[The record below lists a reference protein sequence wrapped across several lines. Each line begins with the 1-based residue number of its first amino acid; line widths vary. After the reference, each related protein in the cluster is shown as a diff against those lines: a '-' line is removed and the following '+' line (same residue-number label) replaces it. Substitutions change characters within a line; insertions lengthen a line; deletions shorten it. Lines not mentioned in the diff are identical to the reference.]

1 MHLKKVAHVP
11 QILSSMKEIKRDN
24 YLNQLISSKQN
35 GLIKII
41 TGIRRCGKS
50 YLLFRLFRNHLLADG
65 IASDHII
72 SLALDDILNEEY
84 CDPKKL
90 LLYIK
95 GCIKDSQNYYV
106 LLDEVQMIN
115 NFVGALNSLLHIDNV
130 DIYVTGSNSKFLS
143 SDIATEFRGRGD
155 EIRIYPLSFSE
166 YMSVY
171 EGDKQDA
178 WRDYITYGGLPLSLS
193 LDTQQ
198 KKVTYLHNLY
208 STVYLKDLID
218 RNNIKKS
225 TEFDVLVKVMASS
238 IGSPCNPNKLS
249 NTFKSVSN
257 ADLAPI
263 TIDNYLGFLQ
273 DAFVIEKAMRYDIKG
288 KKYIGTLSKYYF
300 VDLGLRNSLLD
311 FRQIE
316 ETHLMENVIYN
327 ELRCRG
333 FLVDVGMVETRTR
346 TEQKGMIRK
355 QLEVDFVV
363 NSGSKRY
370 YIQSA
375 LALPDKEKI
384 EQESAS
390 LKHISDN
397 FQKIIIVKDN
407 IVSYHNDAGILF
419 VNLFDFLLQRDFLK

>member
-1 MHLKKVAHVP
+1 MCLKFKVT
-11 QILSSMKEIKRDN
+11 MKEIKRN
-24 YLNQLISSKQN
+24 SYLKQLISGKQN
-35 GLIKII
+35 GLIKIV

-50 YLLFRLFRNHLLADG
+50 YLLFKIFRNHLLEQG
-65 IASDHII
+65 VTPDHII

-90 LLYIK
+90 VLYIK
-95 GCIKDSQNYYV
+95 ENIKDSQIHYV
-106 LLDEVQMIN
+106 LLDEVQMVD

-130 DIYVTGSNSKFLS
+130 DVYVTGSNSKFLS

-166 YMSVY
+166 FLSEYN
-171 EGDKQDA
+171 GDKNDA
-178 WRDYITYGGLPLSLS
+178 WRDYITYGGLPLILS
-193 LDTQQ
+193 LESSQQ
-198 KKVTYLHNLY
+198 KSNYLHNLY
-208 STVYLKDLID
+208 QTVYLKDLID
-218 RNNIKKS
+218 RNGIKKAV
-225 TEFDVLVKVMASS
+225 EFDALTKVMASS

-257 ADLAPI
+257 TDLSSI

-273 DAFVIEKAMRYDIKG
+273 DAFLLEKASRYDIKG

-300 VDLGLRNSLLD
+300 VDMGLRNCLLG

-327 ELRCRG
+327 ELRSRG
-333 FLVDVGMVETRTR
+333 YLVDVGVVETRTR
-346 TEQKGMIRK
+346 TENQGMLRK
-355 QLEVDFVV
+355 QLEIDFVV
-363 NSGSKRY
+363 NNGSKRY

-375 LALPDKEKI
+375 LSLPNEEKI
-384 EQESAS
+384 EQEMAS
-390 LKHISDN
+390 LKNVSDS

-407 IVSYHNDAGILF
+407 IVPHHNESGILF
-419 VNLFDFLLQRDFLK
+419 INLYDFLLNQEILESTSI

>member
-1 MHLKKVAHVP
+1 
-11 QILSSMKEIKRDN
+11 MKEIKRN
-24 YLNQLISSKQN
+24 SYLKQLISGKQN
-35 GLIKII
+35 GLIKIV

-50 YLLFRLFRNHLLADG
+50 YLLFKIFRNHLLDQG
-65 IASDHII
+65 VIPDHII

-90 LLYIK
+90 VLYIK
-95 GCIKDSQNYYV
+95 ENIKDSQIHYV
-106 LLDEVQMIN
+106 LLDEVQMVD

-130 DIYVTGSNSKFLS
+130 DVYVTGSNSKFLS

-166 YMSVY
+166 FLSEYN
-171 EGDKQDA
+171 GDKNDA
-178 WRDYITYGGLPLSLS
+178 WRDYITYGGLPLILS
-193 LDTQQ
+193 LESSQQ
-198 KKVTYLHNLY
+198 KSNYLHNLY
-208 STVYLKDLID
+208 QTVYLKDLID
-218 RNNIKKS
+218 RNGIKKAV
-225 TEFDVLVKVMASS
+225 EFDALTKVMASS

-257 ADLAPI
+257 TDLSSI

-273 DAFVIEKAMRYDIKG
+273 DAFLLEKASRYDIKG

-300 VDLGLRNSLLD
+300 VDMGLRNCLLG

-327 ELRCRG
+327 ELRSRG
-333 FLVDVGMVETRTR
+333 YLVDVGVVETRTR
-346 TEQKGMIRK
+346 TENQGMLRK
-355 QLEVDFVV
+355 QLEIDFVV
-363 NSGSKRY
+363 NNGSKRY

-375 LALPDKEKI
+375 LSLPNEEKI
-384 EQESAS
+384 EQEMAS
-390 LKHISDN
+390 LKNVSDS

-407 IVSYHNDAGILF
+407 IVPHHNESGILF
-419 VNLFDFLLQRDFLK
+419 INLYDFLLNREILESTSL

>member
-1 MHLKKVAHVP
+1 
-11 QILSSMKEIKRDN
+11 MKEIKRN
-24 YLNQLISSKQN
+24 SYLKQLISGKQN
-35 GLIKII
+35 GLIKIV

-50 YLLFRLFRNHLLADG
+50 YLLFKIFRNHLLEQG
-65 IASDHII
+65 VTPDHII

-90 LLYIK
+90 VLYIK
-95 GCIKDSQNYYV
+95 ENIKDSQIHYV
-106 LLDEVQMIN
+106 LLDEVQMVD

-130 DIYVTGSNSKFLS
+130 DVYVTGSNSKFLS

-166 YMSVY
+166 FLSEYN
-171 EGDKQDA
+171 GDKNDA
-178 WRDYITYGGLPLSLS
+178 WRDYITYGGLPLILS
-193 LDTQQ
+193 LESSQQ
-198 KKVTYLHNLY
+198 KSNYLHNLY
-208 STVYLKDLID
+208 QTVYLKDLID
-218 RNNIKKS
+218 RNGIKKAV
-225 TEFDVLVKVMASS
+225 EFDALTKVMASS

-257 ADLAPI
+257 TDLSSI

-273 DAFVIEKAMRYDIKG
+273 DAFLLEKASRYDIKG

-300 VDLGLRNSLLD
+300 VDMGLRNCLLG

-327 ELRCRG
+327 ELRSRG
-333 FLVDVGMVETRTR
+333 YLVDVGVVETRTR
-346 TEQKGMIRK
+346 TENQGMLRK
-355 QLEVDFVV
+355 QLEIDFVV
-363 NSGSKRY
+363 NNGSKRY

-375 LALPDKEKI
+375 LSLRNEEKI
-384 EQESAS
+384 EQEMAS
-390 LKHISDN
+390 LKNVSDS

-407 IVSYHNDAGILF
+407 IVPHHNESGILF
-419 VNLFDFLLQRDFLK
+419 INLYDFFLNREILESTSL

>member
-1 MHLKKVAHVP
+1 
-11 QILSSMKEIKRDN
+11 MKEIKRN
-24 YLNQLISSKQN
+24 SYLKQLISGKQN
-35 GLIKII
+35 GLIKIV

-50 YLLFRLFRNHLLADG
+50 YLLFKIFRNHLLEQG
-65 IASDHII
+65 VTPDHII

-90 LLYIK
+90 VLYIK
-95 GCIKDSQNYYV
+95 ENIKDSQIHYV
-106 LLDEVQMIN
+106 LLDEVQMVD

-130 DIYVTGSNSKFLS
+130 NVYVTGSNSKFLS

-166 YMSVY
+166 FLSEYN
-171 EGDKQDA
+171 GDKNDA
-178 WRDYITYGGLPLSLS
+178 WRDYITYGGLPLILS
-193 LDTQQ
+193 LESSQQ
-198 KKVTYLHNLY
+198 KSNYLHNLY
-208 STVYLKDLID
+208 QTVYLKDLID
-218 RNNIKKS
+218 RNGIKKAV
-225 TEFDVLVKVMASS
+225 EFDALTKVMASS

-257 ADLAPI
+257 TDLSSI

-273 DAFVIEKAMRYDIKG
+273 DAFLLEKASRYDIKG

-300 VDLGLRNSLLD
+300 VDMGLRNCLLG

-327 ELRCRG
+327 ELRSRG
-333 FLVDVGMVETRTR
+333 YLVDVGVVETRTR
-346 TEQKGMIRK
+346 TENQGMLRK
-355 QLEVDFVV
+355 QLEIDFVV
-363 NSGSKRY
+363 NNGSKRY

-375 LALPDKEKI
+375 LSLPNEEKI
-384 EQESAS
+384 EQEMAS
-390 LKHISDN
+390 LKNVSDS

-407 IVSYHNDAGILF
+407 IVPHHNESGILF
-419 VNLFDFLLQRDFLK
+419 INLYDFLLNQEILESTSL

>member
-1 MHLKKVAHVP
+1 
-11 QILSSMKEIKRDN
+11 MKEIKRN
-24 YLNQLISSKQN
+24 SYLKQLISGKQN
-35 GLIKII
+35 GLIKIV

-50 YLLFRLFRNHLLADG
+50 YLLFKIFRNHLLEQG
-65 IASDHII
+65 VTPDHII

-90 LLYIK
+90 VLCIK
-95 GCIKDSQNYYV
+95 ENIKDSQIHYV
-106 LLDEVQMIN
+106 LLDEVQMVD

-130 DIYVTGSNSKFLS
+130 DVYVTGSNSKFLS

-166 YMSVY
+166 FLSEYN
-171 EGDKQDA
+171 GDKNDA
-178 WRDYITYGGLPLSLS
+178 WRDYITYGGLPLILS
-193 LDTQQ
+193 LESSQQ
-198 KKVTYLHNLY
+198 KSNYLHNLY
-208 STVYLKDLID
+208 QTVYLKDLID
-218 RNNIKKS
+218 RNGIKKAV
-225 TEFDVLVKVMASS
+225 EFDALTKVMASS

-257 ADLAPI
+257 TDLSSI

-273 DAFVIEKAMRYDIKG
+273 DAFLLEKASRYDIKG

-300 VDLGLRNSLLD
+300 VDMGLRNCLLG

-327 ELRCRG
+327 ELRSRG
-333 FLVDVGMVETRTR
+333 YLVDVGVVETRTR
-346 TEQKGMIRK
+346 TENQGMLRK
-355 QLEVDFVV
+355 QLEIDFVV
-363 NSGSKRY
+363 NNGSKRY

-375 LALPDKEKI
+375 LSLPNEEKI
-384 EQESAS
+384 EQEMAS
-390 LKHISDN
+390 LKNVSDS

-407 IVSYHNDAGILF
+407 IVPHHNESGILF
-419 VNLFDFLLQRDFLK
+419 INLYDFLLNREILESTSL

>member
-1 MHLKKVAHVP
+1 
-11 QILSSMKEIKRDN
+11 MKEIKRN
-24 YLNQLISSKQN
+24 SYLKQLISGKQN
-35 GLIKII
+35 GLIKIV

-50 YLLFRLFRNHLLADG
+50 YLLFKIFRNHLLEQG
-65 IASDHII
+65 VTPDHII

-90 LLYIK
+90 VLYIK
-95 GCIKDSQNYYV
+95 ENIKDSQIHYV
-106 LLDEVQMIN
+106 LLDEVQMVD

-130 DIYVTGSNSKFLS
+130 DVYVTGSNSKFLS

-166 YMSVY
+166 FLSEYN
-171 EGDKQDA
+171 GDKNDA
-178 WRDYITYGGLPLSLS
+178 WRDYITYGGLPLILS
-193 LDTQQ
+193 LESSQQ
-198 KKVTYLHNLY
+198 KSNYLHNLY
-208 STVYLKDLID
+208 QTVYLKDLID
-218 RNNIKKS
+218 RNGIKKAV
-225 TEFDVLVKVMASS
+225 EFDALTKVMASS

-257 ADLAPI
+257 ADLSSI

-273 DAFVIEKAMRYDIKG
+273 DAFLLEKASRYDIKG

-300 VDLGLRNSLLD
+300 VDMGLRNCLLG

-327 ELRCRG
+327 ELRSRG
-333 FLVDVGMVETRTR
+333 YLVDVGVVETRTR
-346 TEQKGMIRK
+346 TENQGMLRK
-355 QLEVDFVV
+355 QLEIDFVV
-363 NSGSKRY
+363 NNGSKRY

-375 LALPDKEKI
+375 LSLPNAEKI
-384 EQESAS
+384 DQEMAS
-390 LKHISDN
+390 LKNVSDS

-407 IVSYHNDAGILF
+407 IVPHHNESGILF
-419 VNLFDFLLQRDFLK
+419 INLYDFLLNREILESTSL

>member
-1 MHLKKVAHVP
+1 MCLKFKVT
-11 QILSSMKEIKRDN
+11 MKEIKRN
-24 YLNQLISSKQN
+24 SYLKQLISGKQN
-35 GLIKII
+35 GLIKIV

-50 YLLFRLFRNHLLADG
+50 YLLFKIFRNHLLEQG
-65 IASDHII
+65 VTPDHII

-90 LLYIK
+90 VLYIK
-95 GCIKDSQNYYV
+95 ENIKDSQIHYV
-106 LLDEVQMIN
+106 LLDEVQMVN

-130 DIYVTGSNSKFLS
+130 DVYVTGSNSKFLS

-166 YMSVY
+166 FLSEYN
-171 EGDKQDA
+171 GDKNDA
-178 WRDYITYGGLPLSLS
+178 WRDYITYGGLPLILS
-193 LDTQQ
+193 LESSQQ
-198 KKVTYLHNLY
+198 KSNYLHNLY
-208 STVYLKDLID
+208 QTVYLKDLID
-218 RNNIKKS
+218 RNGIKKS
-225 TEFDVLVKVMASS
+225 VEFDALTKVMASS

-257 ADLAPI
+257 TDLSSI

-273 DAFVIEKAMRYDIKG
+273 DAFLLEKASRYDIKG

-300 VDLGLRNSLLD
+300 VDMGLRNCLLG

-327 ELRCRG
+327 ELRSRG
-333 FLVDVGMVETRTR
+333 YLVDVGVVETRTR
-346 TEQKGMIRK
+346 TENQGMLRK
-355 QLEVDFVV
+355 QLEIDFVV
-363 NSGSKRY
+363 NNGSKRY

-375 LALPDKEKI
+375 LSLPNEEKI
-384 EQESAS
+384 EQEMAS
-390 LKHISDN
+390 LKNVSDS

-407 IVSYHNDAGILF
+407 IVPHHNESGILF
-419 VNLFDFLLQRDFLK
+419 INLYDFLLNREILESTSL

>member
-1 MHLKKVAHVP
+1 MCLKFKVT
-11 QILSSMKEIKRDN
+11 MKEIKRN
-24 YLNQLISSKQN
+24 SYLKQLISGKQN
-35 GLIKII
+35 GLIKIV

-50 YLLFRLFRNHLLADG
+50 YLLFKIFRNHLLEQG
-65 IASDHII
+65 VTPDHII

-90 LLYIK
+90 VLYIK
-95 GCIKDSQNYYV
+95 ENIKDSQIHYV
-106 LLDEVQMIN
+106 LLDEVQMVD

-130 DIYVTGSNSKFLS
+130 DVYVTGSNSKFLS

-166 YMSVY
+166 FLSEYN
-171 EGDKQDA
+171 GDKNDA
-178 WRDYITYGGLPLSLS
+178 WRDYITYGGLPLILS
-193 LDTQQ
+193 LESSQQ
-198 KKVTYLHNLY
+198 KSNYLHNLY
-208 STVYLKDLID
+208 QTVYLKDLID
-218 RNNIKKS
+218 RNGIKKAV
-225 TEFDVLVKVMASS
+225 EFDALTKVMASS

-257 ADLAPI
+257 TDLSSI

-273 DAFVIEKAMRYDIKG
+273 DAFLLEKASRYDIKG

-300 VDLGLRNSLLD
+300 VDMGLRNCLLG

-327 ELRCRG
+327 ELRSRG
-333 FLVDVGMVETRTR
+333 YLVDVGVVETRTR
-346 TEQKGMIRK
+346 TENQGMLRK
-355 QLEVDFVV
+355 QLEIDFVV
-363 NSGSKRY
+363 NNGSKRY

-375 LALPDKEKI
+375 LSLPNEEKI
-384 EQESAS
+384 EQEMAS
-390 LKHISDN
+390 LKNVSDS

-407 IVSYHNDAGILF
+407 IVPHHNESGILF
-419 VNLFDFLLQRDFLK
+419 INLYDFLLNREILESTSL

>member
-1 MHLKKVAHVP
+1 
-11 QILSSMKEIKRDN
+11 MKEIKRN
-24 YLNQLISSKQN
+24 SYLKQLISGKQN
-35 GLIKII
+35 GLIKIV

-50 YLLFRLFRNHLLADG
+50 YLLFKIFRNHLLEQG
-65 IASDHII
+65 VTPDHII

-90 LLYIK
+90 VLYIK
-95 GCIKDSQNYYV
+95 ENIKDSQIHYV
-106 LLDEVQMIN
+106 LLDEVQMVD

-130 DIYVTGSNSKFLS
+130 DVYVTGSNSKFLS

-166 YMSVY
+166 FLSEYN
-171 EGDKQDA
+171 GDKNDA
-178 WRDYITYGGLPLSLS
+178 WRDYITYGGLPLILS
-193 LDTQQ
+193 LESSQQ
-198 KKVTYLHNLY
+198 KSNYLHNLY
-208 STVYLKDLID
+208 QTVYLKDLID
-218 RNNIKKS
+218 RNGIKKAV
-225 TEFDVLVKVMASS
+225 EFNALTKVMASS

-257 ADLAPI
+257 TDLSSI

-273 DAFVIEKAMRYDIKG
+273 DAFLLEKASRYDIKG

-300 VDLGLRNSLLD
+300 VDMGLRNCLLG

-327 ELRCRG
+327 ELRSRG
-333 FLVDVGMVETRTR
+333 YLVDVGVVETRTR
-346 TEQKGMIRK
+346 TENQGMLRK
-355 QLEVDFVV
+355 QLEIDFVV
-363 NSGSKRY
+363 NNGSKRY

-375 LALPDKEKI
+375 LSLPNEEKI
-384 EQESAS
+384 EQEMAS
-390 LKHISDN
+390 LKNVSDS

-407 IVSYHNDAGILF
+407 IVPHHNESGILF
-419 VNLFDFLLQRDFLK
+419 INLYDFLLNREILESASL

>member
-1 MHLKKVAHVP
+1 
-11 QILSSMKEIKRDN
+11 MKEIKRN
-24 YLNQLISSKQN
+24 SYLKQLISGKQN
-35 GLIKII
+35 GLIKIV

-50 YLLFRLFRNHLLADG
+50 YLLFKIFRNHLLEQG
-65 IASDHII
+65 VTPDHII

-90 LLYIK
+90 VLYIK
-95 GCIKDSQNYYV
+95 ENIKDSQIHYV
-106 LLDEVQMIN
+106 LLDEVQMVD

-130 DIYVTGSNSKFLS
+130 DVYVTGSNSKFLS

-166 YMSVY
+166 FLSEYN
-171 EGDKQDA
+171 GDKNDA
-178 WRDYITYGGLPLSLS
+178 WRDYITYGGLPLILS
-193 LDTQQ
+193 LESSQQ
-198 KKVTYLHNLY
+198 KSNYLHNLY
-208 STVYLKDLID
+208 QTVYLKDLID
-218 RNNIKKS
+218 RNGIKKAV
-225 TEFDVLVKVMASS
+225 EFDALTKVMASS

-257 ADLAPI
+257 TDLSSI

-273 DAFVIEKAMRYDIKG
+273 DAFLLEKASRYDIKG

-300 VDLGLRNSLLD
+300 VDMGLRNCLLW

-327 ELRCRG
+327 ELRSRG
-333 FLVDVGMVETRTR
+333 YLVDVGVVETRTR
-346 TEQKGMIRK
+346 TENQGMLRK
-355 QLEVDFVV
+355 QLEIDFVV
-363 NSGSKRY
+363 NNGSKRY

-375 LALPDKEKI
+375 LSLPNEEKI
-384 EQESAS
+384 EQEMAS
-390 LKHISDN
+390 LKNVSDS

-407 IVSYHNDAGILF
+407 IVPHHNESGILF
-419 VNLFDFLLQRDFLK
+419 INLYDFLLNREILESTSL

>member
-1 MHLKKVAHVP
+1 
-11 QILSSMKEIKRDN
+11 MKEIKRN
-24 YLNQLISSKQN
+24 SYLKQLISGKQN
-35 GLIKII
+35 GLIKIV

-50 YLLFRLFRNHLLADG
+50 YLLFKIFRNHLLEQG
-65 IASDHII
+65 VTPDHII

-90 LLYIK
+90 VLYIK
-95 GCIKDSQNYYV
+95 ENIKDSQIHYV
-106 LLDEVQMIN
+106 LLDEVQMVD

-130 DIYVTGSNSKFLS
+130 DVYVTGSNSKFLS

-166 YMSVY
+166 FLSEYN
-171 EGDKQDA
+171 GDKNDA
-178 WRDYITYGGLPLSLS
+178 WRDYITYGGLPLILS
-193 LDTQQ
+193 LESSQQ
-198 KKVTYLHNLY
+198 KSNYLHNLY
-208 STVYLKDLID
+208 QTVYLKDLID
-218 RNNIKKS
+218 RNGIKKAV
-225 TEFDVLVKVMASS
+225 EFDALTKVMASS

-257 ADLAPI
+257 TDLSSI

-273 DAFVIEKAMRYDIKG
+273 DAFLLEKASRYDIKG

-300 VDLGLRNSLLD
+300 VDMGLRNCLLG

-327 ELRCRG
+327 ELRSRG
-333 FLVDVGMVETRTR
+333 YLVDVGVVETRTR
-346 TEQKGMIRK
+346 TENQGMLRK
-355 QLEVDFVV
+355 QLEIDFVV
-363 NSGSKRY
+363 NNGSKRY

-375 LALPDKEKI
+375 LSLPNEEKI
-384 EQESAS
+384 EQEMAS
-390 LKHISDN
+390 LKNVSDS

-407 IVSYHNDAGILF
+407 IVPHHNESGILF
-419 VNLFDFLLQRDFLK
+419 INLYDFLLNRETLESASL

>member
-1 MHLKKVAHVP
+1 
-11 QILSSMKEIKRDN
+11 MKEIKRN
-24 YLNQLISSKQN
+24 SYLKQLISGKQN
-35 GLIKII
+35 GLIKIV

-50 YLLFRLFRNHLLADG
+50 YLLFKIFRNHLLEQG
-65 IASDHII
+65 VTPDHII

-90 LLYIK
+90 VLYIK
-95 GCIKDSQNYYV
+95 ENIKDSQIHYV
-106 LLDEVQMIN
+106 LLDEVQMVD

-130 DIYVTGSNSKFLS
+130 DVYVTGSNSKFLS

-166 YMSVY
+166 FLSEYN
-171 EGDKQDA
+171 GDKNDV
-178 WRDYITYGGLPLSLS
+178 WRDYITYGGLPLILS
-193 LDTQQ
+193 LESSQQ
-198 KKVTYLHNLY
+198 KSNYLHNLY
-208 STVYLKDLID
+208 QTVYLKDLID
-218 RNNIKKS
+218 RNGIKKAV
-225 TEFDVLVKVMASS
+225 EFDALTKVMASS

-257 ADLAPI
+257 TDLSSI

-273 DAFVIEKAMRYDIKG
+273 DAFLLEKASRYDIKG

-300 VDLGLRNSLLD
+300 VDMGLRNCLLG

-327 ELRCRG
+327 ELRSRG
-333 FLVDVGMVETRTR
+333 YLVDVGVVETRTR
-346 TEQKGMIRK
+346 TENQGMLRK
-355 QLEVDFVV
+355 QLEIDFVV
-363 NSGSKRY
+363 NNGSKRY

-375 LALPDKEKI
+375 LSLPNEEKI
-384 EQESAS
+384 EQEMAS
-390 LKHISDN
+390 LKNVSDS

-407 IVSYHNDAGILF
+407 IVPHHNESGILF
-419 VNLFDFLLQRDFLK
+419 INLYDFLLNREILESTSL

>member
-1 MHLKKVAHVP
+1 
-11 QILSSMKEIKRDN
+11 MKEIKRN
-24 YLNQLISSKQN
+24 SYLKQLISGKQN
-35 GLIKII
+35 GLIKIV

-50 YLLFRLFRNHLLADG
+50 YLLFKIFRNHLLEQG
-65 IASDHII
+65 VTPDHII

-90 LLYIK
+90 VLYIK
-95 GCIKDSQNYYV
+95 ENIKDSQIHYV
-106 LLDEVQMIN
+106 LLDEVQMVD

-130 DIYVTGSNSKFLS
+130 DVYVTGSNSKFLS

-166 YMSVY
+166 FLSEYN
-171 EGDKQDA
+171 GDKNDA
-178 WRDYITYGGLPLSLS
+178 WRDYITYGGLPLILS
-193 LDTQQ
+193 LESSQQ
-198 KKVTYLHNLY
+198 KSNYLYNLY
-208 STVYLKDLID
+208 QTVYLKDLID
-218 RNNIKKS
+218 RNGIKKAV
-225 TEFDVLVKVMASS
+225 EFDALTKVMASS

-257 ADLAPI
+257 TDLSSI

-273 DAFVIEKAMRYDIKG
+273 DAFLLEKASRYDIKG

-300 VDLGLRNSLLD
+300 VDMGLRNCLLG

-327 ELRCRG
+327 ELRSRG
-333 FLVDVGMVETRTR
+333 YLVDVGVVETRTR
-346 TEQKGMIRK
+346 TENQGMLRK
-355 QLEVDFVV
+355 QLEIDFVV
-363 NSGSKRY
+363 NNGSKRY

-375 LALPDKEKI
+375 LSLPNEEKI
-384 EQESAS
+384 EQEMAS
-390 LKHISDN
+390 LKNVSDS

-407 IVSYHNDAGILF
+407 IVPHHNESGFLF
-419 VNLFDFLLQRDFLK
+419 INLYDFLLNREILESTSL

>member
-1 MHLKKVAHVP
+1 MCLKFKVT
-11 QILSSMKEIKRDN
+11 MKEIKRN
-24 YLNQLISSKQN
+24 SYLKQLISGKQN
-35 GLIKII
+35 GLIKIV

-50 YLLFRLFRNHLLADG
+50 YLLFKIFRNHLLEQG
-65 IASDHII
+65 VTPDHII

-90 LLYIK
+90 VLYIK
-95 GCIKDSQNYYV
+95 ENIKDSQIHYV
-106 LLDEVQMIN
+106 LLDEVQMVD

-130 DIYVTGSNSKFLS
+130 DVYVTGSNSKFLS

-166 YMSVY
+166 FLSEYN
-171 EGDKQDA
+171 GDKNDA
-178 WRDYITYGGLPLSLS
+178 WRDYITYGGLPLILS
-193 LDTQQ
+193 LESSQQ
-198 KKVTYLHNLY
+198 KSNYLHNLY
-208 STVYLKDLID
+208 QTVYLKDLID
-218 RNNIKKS
+218 RNGIKKAV
-225 TEFDVLVKVMASS
+225 EFDALTKVMASS

-257 ADLAPI
+257 TDLSSI

-273 DAFVIEKAMRYDIKG
+273 DAFLLEKASRYDIKG

-300 VDLGLRNSLLD
+300 VDMGLRNCLLR

-327 ELRCRG
+327 ELRSRG
-333 FLVDVGMVETRTR
+333 YLVDVGVVETRTR
-346 TEQKGMIRK
+346 TENQGMLRK
-355 QLEVDFVV
+355 QLEIDFVV
-363 NSGSKRY
+363 NNGSKRY

-375 LALPDKEKI
+375 LSLPNEEKI
-384 EQESAS
+384 EQEMAS
-390 LKHISDN
+390 LKNVSDS

-407 IVSYHNDAGILF
+407 IVPHHNESGILF
-419 VNLFDFLLQRDFLK
+419 INLYDFLLNREILESTSL

>member
-1 MHLKKVAHVP
+1 
-11 QILSSMKEIKRDN
+11 MKEIKRN
-24 YLNQLISSKQN
+24 SYLKQLISGKQN
-35 GLIKII
+35 GLIKIV

-50 YLLFRLFRNHLLADG
+50 YLLFKIFRNHLLEQG
-65 IASDHII
+65 VTPNHII

-90 LLYIK
+90 VLYIK
-95 GCIKDSQNYYV
+95 ENIKDSQIHYV
-106 LLDEVQMIN
+106 LLDEVQMVD

-130 DIYVTGSNSKFLS
+130 DVYVTGSNSKFLS

-166 YMSVY
+166 FLSEYN
-171 EGDKQDA
+171 GDKNDA
-178 WRDYITYGGLPLSLS
+178 WRDYITYGGLPLILS
-193 LDTQQ
+193 LESSQQ
-198 KKVTYLHNLY
+198 KSNYLHNLY
-208 STVYLKDLID
+208 QTVYLKDLID
-218 RNNIKKS
+218 RNGIKKAV
-225 TEFDVLVKVMASS
+225 EFDALTKVMASS

-257 ADLAPI
+257 TDLSSI

-273 DAFVIEKAMRYDIKG
+273 DAFLLEKASRYDIKG

-300 VDLGLRNSLLD
+300 VDMGLRNCLLG

-327 ELRCRG
+327 ELRSRG
-333 FLVDVGMVETRTR
+333 YLVDVGVVETRTR
-346 TEQKGMIRK
+346 TENQGMLRK
-355 QLEVDFVV
+355 QLEIDFVV
-363 NSGSKRY
+363 NNGSKRY

-375 LALPDKEKI
+375 LSLPNEEKI
-384 EQESAS
+384 EQEMAS
-390 LKHISDN
+390 LKNVSDS

-407 IVSYHNDAGILF
+407 IVPHHNESGILF
-419 VNLFDFLLQRDFLK
+419 INLYDFLLNREILESTSL

>member
-1 MHLKKVAHVP
+1 MCLKFKVT
-11 QILSSMKEIKRDN
+11 MKEIKRN
-24 YLNQLISSKQN
+24 SYLKQLISGKQN
-35 GLIKII
+35 GLIKIV

-50 YLLFRLFRNHLLADG
+50 YLLFKIFRNHLLEQG
-65 IASDHII
+65 VTPDHII

-90 LLYIK
+90 VLYIK
-95 GCIKDSQNYYV
+95 ENIKDSQIHYV
-106 LLDEVQMIN
+106 LLDEVQMVD

-130 DIYVTGSNSKFLS
+130 DVYVTGSNSKFLS

-166 YMSVY
+166 FLSEYN
-171 EGDKQDA
+171 GDKNDA
-178 WRDYITYGGLPLSLS
+178 WRDYITYGGLPLILS
-193 LDTQQ
+193 LESSQQ
-198 KKVTYLHNLY
+198 KSNYLHNLY
-208 STVYLKDLID
+208 QTVYLKDLID
-218 RNNIKKS
+218 RNGIKKAV
-225 TEFDVLVKVMASS
+225 EFDALTKVMASS

-257 ADLAPI
+257 TDLSSI

-273 DAFVIEKAMRYDIKG
+273 DAFLLEKASRYDIKG

-300 VDLGLRNSLLD
+300 VDMGLRNCLLG

-327 ELRCRG
+327 ELRSRG
-333 FLVDVGMVETRTR
+333 YLVDVGVVETRTR
-346 TEQKGMIRK
+346 TENQGMLRK
-355 QLEVDFVV
+355 QLEIDFVV
-363 NSGSKRY
+363 NNGSKRY

-375 LALPDKEKI
+375 LSLPNEDKI
-384 EQESAS
+384 EQEMAS
-390 LKHISDN
+390 LKNVSDS

-407 IVSYHNDAGILF
+407 IVPHHNESGILF
-419 VNLFDFLLQRDFLK
+419 INLYDFLLNREILESTSL

>member
-1 MHLKKVAHVP
+1 
-11 QILSSMKEIKRDN
+11 MKEIKRN
-24 YLNQLISSKQN
+24 SYLKQLISGKQN
-35 GLIKII
+35 GLIKIV

-50 YLLFRLFRNHLLADG
+50 YLLFKIFRNHLLEQG
-65 IASDHII
+65 VTPDHII

-90 LLYIK
+90 VLYIK
-95 GCIKDSQNYYV
+95 ENIKDSQIHYV
-106 LLDEVQMIN
+106 LLDEVQMVD

-130 DIYVTGSNSKFLS
+130 DVYVTGSNSKFLS

-166 YMSVY
+166 FLSEYN
-171 EGDKQDA
+171 GDKNDA
-178 WRDYITYGGLPLSLS
+178 WRDYITYGGLPLILS
-193 LDTQQ
+193 LESSQQ
-198 KKVTYLHNLY
+198 KSNYLHNLY
-208 STVYLKDLID
+208 QTVYLKDLID
-218 RNNIKKS
+218 RNGIKKS
-225 TEFDVLVKVMASS
+225 VEFDALTKVMASS

-257 ADLAPI
+257 TDLSSI

-273 DAFVIEKAMRYDIKG
+273 DAFLLEKASRYDIKG

-300 VDLGLRNSLLD
+300 VDMGLRNCLLG

-327 ELRCRG
+327 ELRSRG
-333 FLVDVGMVETRTR
+333 YLVDVGVVETRTR
-346 TEQKGMIRK
+346 TENQGMLRK
-355 QLEVDFVV
+355 QLEIDFVV
-363 NSGSKRY
+363 NNGSKRY

-375 LALPDKEKI
+375 LSLPNEEKI
-384 EQESAS
+384 EQEMAS
-390 LKHISDN
+390 LKNVSDS

-407 IVSYHNDAGILF
+407 IVPHHNETGILF
-419 VNLFDFLLQRDFLK
+419 INLYDFLLNREILESTSL

>member
-1 MHLKKVAHVP
+1 MCLKFKVT
-11 QILSSMKEIKRDN
+11 MKEIKRN
-24 YLNQLISSKQN
+24 SYLKQLISGKQN
-35 GLIKII
+35 GLIKIV

-50 YLLFRLFRNHLLADG
+50 YLLFKIFRNHLLEQG
-65 IASDHII
+65 VTPDHII

-90 LLYIK
+90 VLYIK
-95 GCIKDSQNYYV
+95 ENIKYSQIHYV
-106 LLDEVQMIN
+106 LLDEVQMVD

-130 DIYVTGSNSKFLS
+130 DVYVTGSNSKFLS

-166 YMSVY
+166 FLSEYN
-171 EGDKQDA
+171 GDKNDA
-178 WRDYITYGGLPLSLS
+178 WRDYITYGGLPLILS
-193 LDTQQ
+193 LESSQQ
-198 KKVTYLHNLY
+198 KSNYLHNLY
-208 STVYLKDLID
+208 QTVYLKDLID
-218 RNNIKKS
+218 RNGIKKAV
-225 TEFDVLVKVMASS
+225 EFDALTKVMASS

-257 ADLAPI
+257 TDLSSI

-273 DAFVIEKAMRYDIKG
+273 DAFLLEKASRYDIKG

-300 VDLGLRNSLLD
+300 VDMGLRNCLLG

-327 ELRCRG
+327 ELRSRG
-333 FLVDVGMVETRTR
+333 YLVDVGVVETRTR
-346 TEQKGMIRK
+346 TENQGMLRK
-355 QLEVDFVV
+355 QLEIDFVV
-363 NSGSKRY
+363 NNGSKRY

-375 LALPDKEKI
+375 LSLPNEEKI
-384 EQESAS
+384 EQEMAS
-390 LKHISDN
+390 LKNVSDS

-407 IVSYHNDAGILF
+407 IVPHHNESGILF
-419 VNLFDFLLQRDFLK
+419 INLYDFLLNREILESTSL

>member
-1 MHLKKVAHVP
+1 
-11 QILSSMKEIKRDN
+11 MKEIKRN
-24 YLNQLISSKQN
+24 SYLKQLISGKQN
-35 GLIKII
+35 GLIKIV

-50 YLLFRLFRNHLLADG
+50 YLLFKIFRNHLLEQG
-65 IASDHII
+65 VTPDHII

-90 LLYIK
+90 VLYIK
-95 GCIKDSQNYYV
+95 ENIKDSQIHYV
-106 LLDEVQMIN
+106 LLDEVQMVD

-130 DIYVTGSNSKFLS
+130 DVYVTGSNSKFLS

-166 YMSVY
+166 FLSEYN
-171 EGDKQDA
+171 GDKNDA
-178 WRDYITYGGLPLSLS
+178 WRDYITYGGLPLILS
-193 LDTQQ
+193 LESSQQ
-198 KKVTYLHNLY
+198 KSNYLHNLY
-208 STVYLKDLID
+208 QTVYLKDLID
-218 RNNIKKS
+218 RNGIKKS
-225 TEFDVLVKVMASS
+225 VEFDALTKVMASS

-257 ADLAPI
+257 TDLSSI

-273 DAFVIEKAMRYDIKG
+273 DAFLLEKASRYDIKG

-300 VDLGLRNSLLD
+300 VDMGLRNCLLG

-327 ELRCRG
+327 ELRSRG
-333 FLVDVGMVETRTR
+333 YLVDVGVVETRTR
-346 TEQKGMIRK
+346 TENQGMLRK
-355 QLEVDFVV
+355 QLEIDFVV
-363 NSGSKRY
+363 NNGSKRY

-375 LALPDKEKI
+375 LSLPNEEKI
-384 EQESAS
+384 EQEMAS
-390 LKHISDN
+390 LKNVSDS

-407 IVSYHNDAGILF
+407 IVPHHNESGILF
-419 VNLFDFLLQRDFLK
+419 INLYDFLLNREILESASL

>member
-1 MHLKKVAHVP
+1 MAHVP
-11 QILSSMKEIKRDN
+11 EILSSMKEIKRDY
-24 YLNQLISSKQN
+24 YLNQLISSEQN

-50 YLLFRLFRNHLLADG
+50 YLLFKLFRNHLLTEGVAP
-65 IASDHII
+65 DHII
-72 SLALDDILNEEY
+72 SIALDDVLNEEY
-84 CDPKKL
+84 CDPKNL
-90 LLYIK
+90 ILHIK
-95 GCIKDSQNYYV
+95 ASIKDSQVHYV
-106 LLDEVQMIN
+106 LLDEVQMVS
-115 NFVGALNSLLHIDNV
+115 NFVGALNSLLHIENIDV
-130 DIYVTGSNSKFLS
+130 YVTGSNSKFLS

-171 EGDKQDA
+171 EGDKLDA
-178 WRDYITYGGLPLSLS
+178 WRDYITYGGLPLCLS

-198 KKVTYLHNLY
+198 KKITYLRNLY
-208 STVYLKDLID
+208 TTVYLKDLID
-218 RNNIKKS
+218 RNGIKKDS
-225 TEFDVLVKVMASS
+225 EFDTLVKVMASS
-238 IGSPCNPNKLS
+238 IGSPCNPNKLG

-257 ADLAPI
+257 ADLSPL
-263 TIDNYLGFLQ
+263 TIDHYLGFLQ
-273 DAFVIEKAMRYDIKG
+273 DAFLIEKAMRYDIKG

-327 ELRCRG
+327 ELRSRG
-333 FLVDVGMVETRTR
+333 YLVDVGMVETRTR
-346 TEQKGMIRK
+346 TAEYGMIRK

-363 NSGSKRY
+363 NNGSRRY

-384 EQESAS
+384 DQESAS

-407 IVSYHNDAGILF
+407 IVSYHNEEGILF
-419 VNLFDFLLQRDFLK
+419 ISLFDFLLQRDILE

>member
-1 MHLKKVAHVP
+1 
-11 QILSSMKEIKRDN
+11 MKEIKRN
-24 YLNQLISSKQN
+24 SYLKQLISGKQN
-35 GLIKII
+35 GLIKIV

-50 YLLFRLFRNHLLADG
+50 YLLFKIFRNHLLEQG
-65 IASDHII
+65 VTPDHII

-90 LLYIK
+90 VLYIK
-95 GCIKDSQNYYV
+95 ENIKDSQIHYV
-106 LLDEVQMIN
+106 LLDEVQMVD

-130 DIYVTGSNSKFLS
+130 DVYVTGSNSKFLS

-166 YMSVY
+166 FLSEYN
-171 EGDKQDA
+171 GDKNDA
-178 WRDYITYGGLPLSLS
+178 WRDYITYGGLPLILS
-193 LDTQQ
+193 LESSQQ
-198 KKVTYLHNLY
+198 KSNYLHNLY
-208 STVYLKDLID
+208 QTVYLKDLID
-218 RNNIKKS
+218 RNGIKKAV
-225 TEFDVLVKVMASS
+225 EFDALTKVMASS

-257 ADLAPI
+257 TDLSSI

-273 DAFVIEKAMRYDIKG
+273 DAFLLEKASRYDIKG

-300 VDLGLRNSLLD
+300 VDMGLRNCLLG

-327 ELRCRG
+327 ELRSRG
-333 FLVDVGMVETRTR
+333 YLVDVGVVETRTR
-346 TEQKGMIRK
+346 TENQGMLRK
-355 QLEVDFVV
+355 QLEIDFVV
-363 NSGSKRY
+363 NNGSKRY

-375 LALPDKEKI
+375 LSLPNEEKI
-384 EQESAS
+384 EQEMAS
-390 LKHISDN
+390 LKNVSDS

-407 IVSYHNDAGILF
+407 IVPHHNESGILF
-419 VNLFDFLLQRDFLK
+419 INLYDFLLNREILESTLL

>member
-1 MHLKKVAHVP
+1 MCLKIKVT
-11 QILSSMKEIKRDN
+11 MKEIKRN
-24 YLNQLISSKQN
+24 SYLKQLISGKQN
-35 GLIKII
+35 GLIKIV

-50 YLLFRLFRNHLLADG
+50 YLLFKIFRNHLLEQG
-65 IASDHII
+65 VTPDHII

-90 LLYIK
+90 VLYIK
-95 GCIKDSQNYYV
+95 ENIKDSQIHYV
-106 LLDEVQMIN
+106 LLDEVQMVD

-130 DIYVTGSNSKFLS
+130 DVYVTGSNSKFLS

-166 YMSVY
+166 FLSEYN
-171 EGDKQDA
+171 GDKNDA
-178 WRDYITYGGLPLSLS
+178 WRDYITYGGLPLILS
-193 LDTQQ
+193 LESSQQ
-198 KKVTYLHNLY
+198 KSNYLHNLY
-208 STVYLKDLID
+208 QTVYLKDLID
-218 RNNIKKS
+218 RNGIKKAV
-225 TEFDVLVKVMASS
+225 EFDVLTKVMASS

-257 ADLAPI
+257 TDLSSI

-273 DAFVIEKAMRYDIKG
+273 DAFLLEKASRYDIKG

-300 VDLGLRNSLLD
+300 VDMGLRNCLLG

-327 ELRCRG
+327 ELRSRG
-333 FLVDVGMVETRTR
+333 YLVDVGVVETRTR
-346 TEQKGMIRK
+346 TENQGMLRK
-355 QLEVDFVV
+355 QLEIDFVV
-363 NSGSKRY
+363 NNGSKRY

-375 LALPDKEKI
+375 LSLPNEEKI
-384 EQESAS
+384 EQEMAS
-390 LKHISDN
+390 LKNVSDS

-407 IVSYHNDAGILF
+407 IVPHHNESGILF
-419 VNLFDFLLQRDFLK
+419 INLYDFLLNREILESTSL

>member
-1 MHLKKVAHVP
+1 
-11 QILSSMKEIKRDN
+11 MKEIKRN
-24 YLNQLISSKQN
+24 SYLKQLISGKQN
-35 GLIKII
+35 GLIKIV

-50 YLLFRLFRNHLLADG
+50 YLLFKIFRNHLLEQG
-65 IASDHII
+65 VTPDHII

-90 LLYIK
+90 VLYIK
-95 GCIKDSQNYYV
+95 ENIKDSQIHYV
-106 LLDEVQMIN
+106 LPDEVQMVD

-130 DIYVTGSNSKFLS
+130 DVYVTGSNSKFLS

-166 YMSVY
+166 FLSEYN
-171 EGDKQDA
+171 GDKNDA
-178 WRDYITYGGLPLSLS
+178 WRDYITYGGLPLILS
-193 LDTQQ
+193 LESSQQ
-198 KKVTYLHNLY
+198 KSNYLHNLY
-208 STVYLKDLID
+208 QTVYLKDLID
-218 RNNIKKS
+218 RNGIKK
-225 TEFDVLVKVMASS
+225 TVEFDALTKVMASS

-257 ADLAPI
+257 TDLSSI

-273 DAFVIEKAMRYDIKG
+273 DAFLLEKASRYDIKG

-300 VDLGLRNSLLD
+300 VDMGLRNCLLG

-327 ELRCRG
+327 ELRSRG
-333 FLVDVGMVETRTR
+333 YLVDVGVVETRTR
-346 TEQKGMIRK
+346 TENQGMLRK
-355 QLEVDFVV
+355 QLEIDFVV
-363 NSGSKRY
+363 NNGSKRY

-375 LALPDKEKI
+375 LSLPNEEKI
-384 EQESAS
+384 EQEMAS
-390 LKHISDN
+390 LKNVSDS

-407 IVSYHNDAGILF
+407 IVPHHNESGILF
-419 VNLFDFLLQRDFLK
+419 INLYDFLLNREILESTSL

>member
-1 MHLKKVAHVP
+1 
-11 QILSSMKEIKRDN
+11 MKEIKRN
-24 YLNQLISSKQN
+24 SYLKQLISGKQN
-35 GLIKII
+35 GLIKIV

-50 YLLFRLFRNHLLADG
+50 YLLFKIFRNHLLEQG
-65 IASDHII
+65 VTPDHII

-90 LLYIK
+90 VLYIK
-95 GCIKDSQNYYV
+95 ENIKDSQIHYV
-106 LLDEVQMIN
+106 LLDEVQMVD

-130 DIYVTGSNSKFLS
+130 DVYVTGSNSKFLS

-166 YMSVY
+166 FLSEYN
-171 EGDKQDA
+171 GDKNDA
-178 WRDYITYGGLPLSLS
+178 WRDYITYGGLPLILS
-193 LDTQQ
+193 LESSQQ
-198 KKVTYLHNLY
+198 KSNYLHNLY
-208 STVYLKDLID
+208 QTVYLKDLID
-218 RNNIKKS
+218 RNGIKKAV
-225 TEFDVLVKVMASS
+225 EFDALTKVMASS

-257 ADLAPI
+257 TDLSSI

-273 DAFVIEKAMRYDIKG
+273 DAFLLEKASRYDIKG

-300 VDLGLRNSLLD
+300 VDMGLRNCLLG

-327 ELRCRG
+327 ELRSRG
-333 FLVDVGMVETRTR
+333 YLVDVGVVETRTR
-346 TEQKGMIRK
+346 TENQGMLRK
-355 QLEVDFVV
+355 QLEIDFVV
-363 NSGSKRY
+363 NNGSKRY

-375 LALPDKEKI
+375 LSLPNEEKI
-384 EQESAS
+384 EQEIAS
-390 LKHISDN
+390 LKNVSDS

-407 IVSYHNDAGILF
+407 IVPHHNESGILF
-419 VNLFDFLLQRDFLK
+419 INLYDFLLNQEILESTSL

>member
-1 MHLKKVAHVP
+1 MCLKFKVT
-11 QILSSMKEIKRDN
+11 MKEIKRN
-24 YLNQLISSKQN
+24 SYLKQLISGKQN
-35 GLIKII
+35 GLIKIV

-50 YLLFRLFRNHLLADG
+50 YLLFKIFRNHLLEQG
-65 IASDHII
+65 VTPDHII

-90 LLYIK
+90 VLYIK
-95 GCIKDSQNYYV
+95 ENIKDSQIHYV
-106 LLDEVQMIN
+106 LLDEVQMVD

-130 DIYVTGSNSKFLS
+130 DVYVTGSNSKFLS

-166 YMSVY
+166 FLSKYN
-171 EGDKQDA
+171 GDKNDA
-178 WRDYITYGGLPLSLS
+178 WRDYITYGGLPLILS
-193 LDTQQ
+193 LESSQQ
-198 KKVTYLHNLY
+198 KSNYLHNLY
-208 STVYLKDLID
+208 QTVYLKDLID
-218 RNNIKKS
+218 RNGIKKAV
-225 TEFDVLVKVMASS
+225 EFDALTKVMASS

-257 ADLAPI
+257 TDLSSI

-273 DAFVIEKAMRYDIKG
+273 DAFLLEKASRYDIKG

-300 VDLGLRNSLLD
+300 VDMGLRNCLLG

-327 ELRCRG
+327 ELRSRG
-333 FLVDVGMVETRTR
+333 YLVDVGVVETRTR
-346 TEQKGMIRK
+346 TENQGMLRK
-355 QLEVDFVV
+355 QLEIDFVV
-363 NSGSKRY
+363 NNGSKRY

-375 LALPDKEKI
+375 LSLPNEEKI
-384 EQESAS
+384 EQEMAS
-390 LKHISDN
+390 LKNVSDS

-407 IVSYHNDAGILF
+407 IVPHHNESGILF
-419 VNLFDFLLQRDFLK
+419 INLYDFLLNREILESASL